1 MSTQFDM
8 IDSIVDFDR
17 YPIMDLQS
25 EGAGRVLETCRATM
39 ASRGACRLEGFIRP
53 EALEAM
59 VREAEGLFPRAFRHD
74 EQFRV
79 YVAEKMP
86 EDLPADDPRRAVARS
101 AQACIAWDLFD
112 TKTILRRL
120 YEWDGLTAFLQAVLG
135 KSTLFRS
142 ADPINACSIS
152 YTETD
157 GELGWHF
164 DSADFSVTLQMQA
177 PEVGGEFQFAPNI
190 RSNGN
195 ENYEAVSRILS
206 GDLEGVIRS
215 KSPPG
220 TLSVFRGHKSLHRVT
235 PVSGEKPRITAIL
248 TYADQPGF
256 VGESYS
262 HKVFF
267 GRDTPQ

>member
-1 MSTQFDM
+1 MPTHFDT
-8 IDSIVDFDR
+8 IDAIVDFDR
-17 YPIMDLQS
+17 YPIKDLDS
-25 EGAGRVLETCRATM
+25 EGARRVLETCHATM

-59 VREAEGLFPRAFRHD
+59 VREAEGLFPQAFRHD

-79 YVAEKMP
+79 YVAENIP
-86 EDLPADDPRRAVARS
+86 EGLSADDPRRVLARS
-101 AQACIAWDLFD
+101 AQACIAWDLFGPGA
-112 TKTILRRL
+112 ILRRL
-120 YEWDGLTAFLQAVLG
+120 YEWDGLTDFLQAVLG

-152 YTETD
+152 YTETG

-177 PEVGGEFQFAPNI
+177 PDAGGEFQFAPNT
-190 RSNGN
+190 RSDEN
-195 ENYEAVSRILS
+195 ENYGTVRKILD
-206 GDLEGVIRS
+206 GDPEGVISS

-235 PVSGEKPRITAIL
+235 PVAGAKPRITAIL
-248 TYADQPGF
+248 TYADEPGF
-256 VGESYS
+256 VGKSYS

-267 GRDTPQ
+267 GRETAG